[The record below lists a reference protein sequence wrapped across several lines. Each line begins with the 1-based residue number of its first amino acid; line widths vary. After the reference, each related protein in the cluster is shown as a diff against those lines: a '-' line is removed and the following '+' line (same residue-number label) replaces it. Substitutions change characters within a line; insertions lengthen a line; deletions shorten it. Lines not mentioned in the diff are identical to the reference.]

1 MNKRNMGVRADVGTA
16 THASAG
22 PDDSRV
28 LELGGRTDRGA
39 GAQRDTGT
47 QMGISADNGAHL
59 DARAGRDHNSLADAG
74 TGTDLRRR
82 TDDDTRGKL
91 RRRRNLRSAT
101 HGGAVRKR
109 TPISR
114 SRSCRKRRR

>member
-1 MNKRNMGVRADVGTA
+1 MGVRADVGTA

-47 QMGISADNGAHL
+47 QIGISADNGVHL
-59 DARAGRDHNSLADAG
+59 DARARRDHSPRTDADAG
-74 TGTDLRRR
+74 SDLRRR
-82 TDDDTRGKL
+82 TDDDTRRQL
-91 RRRRNLRSAT
+91 RRRRNLRSAM
-101 HGGAVRKR
+101 HAGAIREH
-109 TPISR
+109 TPMSR
-114 SRSCRKRRR
+114 SRSCRRRRR